1 MLLNSTKKFGQ
12 LLLKQSRYIN
22 FTKKLT
28 SIPQMRFCQE
38 PPQGFRK
45 FDRRRR
51 GSSNQRDQ
59 GNQKNKEQNDKKNEQ
74 TIEPEEQEQQ
84 KHKDQQQNEQQQ
96 QQDDNK
102 KQDQT
107 YIGRWK
113 ERLSKEIQKRDEQ
126 FQKNFKDFKNSMQE
140 QELNKSK
147 QQKSDDDNNNE
158 KKSDDHE
165 EKEKKDE
172 KKEDQEETASEGRH
186 NKSKKDKKHKSHKK
200 NEQQPD
206 NLLRVEIPVGRALI
220 YGGLAFV
227 VFNIASEFLNNAFEI
242 DYKAFVKDYLEPG
255 LIQKIYIYRDNKY
268 TFHIKTYA
276 VIVTKDGAERTLT
289 VTDPDCFLENLE
301 IYQKSKGIQQENMI
315 AVEFKYATDIQRY
328 LYTLRKYS
336 LSMLIIALIFFSNRF
351 SKGFLKDMN
360 PSLGENVIKEFG
372 VDSKIKTKFSDVA
385 GQAEAKKEVMEFVD
399 FLKNPSKYEG
409 LGAKMPKGAL
419 LTGPPGTGKTLLAK
433 ACAGESGVPFFF
445 MSGSDFVQMYVG
457 VGSSRVRQLFEA
469 AKKKSPSIIFIDE
482 IDAVGRKRDDRGG
495 GSDERANTLNQLLV
509 EMDGFSTDSKVI
521 VFAATNR
528 KELLDPALVR
538 PGRFDRLIE
547 ITNPDIEGRKEIF
560 IVHLTPLKID
570 PSKTVEEIAKRLAT
584 LTPGFS
590 GADIMN
596 LCNEAA
602 ILAARQN
609 KEYIEAIDFEMAS
622 ERVMAGLEKKSR
634 SDEQEM
640 KVIAVHESGHAVCSW
655 FLEGGDPLL
664 KLTII
669 PRTKGSLGY
678 AQYLPNE
685 SSLQTK
691 EELLDRI
698 CCILGGRVAEEIFFN
713 KITTGAYDDLE
724 KIYKMAH
731 AIVTK
736 YGMSDRIGN
745 VGLKEGDFLK
755 SYSNKTNRIV
765 DEEIS
770 LMIKEQTERT
780 RQIIQSKKDFI
791 QKLSDALLEKKTLDL
806 SQIKAI
812 LGERPF
818 SPKSNYKAYLECN
831 EEQEKEKQ
839 KIDQEQQEEQQQQ
852 PQQQQQTTPQS

>member
-1 MLLNSTKKFGQ
+1 MLLNSTKRFGQ
-12 LLLKQSRYIN
+12 LLLQQSRYIN

-28 SIPQMRFCQE
+28 SIPQMHFCQE

-51 GSSNQRDQ
+51 GSSNQRNQ
-59 GNQKNKEQNDKKNEQ
+59 GNQKNNEQNDRKDEQ
-74 TIEPEEQEQQ
+74 TIEVEEQEQQ
-84 KHKDQQQNEQQQ
+84 KHKDQQNKEQQQ
-96 QQDDNK
+96 QQENDEK
-102 KQDQT
+102 PDQS
-107 YIGRWK
+107 YIERWK
-113 ERLSKEIQKRDEQ
+113 GRLMKEIQKQDEE
-126 FQKNFKDFKNSMQE
+126 FKKNLKDLQDKMQE
-140 QELNKSK
+140 QEINKKK
-147 QQKSDDDNNNE
+147 QNKSDDDDNKNE

-172 KKEDQEETASEGRH
+172 HKDEQEETASEGRH
-186 NKSKKDKKHKSHKK
+186 HKSKKHKKHKSHKK

-206 NLLRVEIPVGRALI
+206 NLFRVEIPVGRALI

-227 VFNIASEFLNNAFEI
+227 IFNIASEFLNNAFEI

-289 VTDPDCFLENLE
+289 ITDPDCFLENLE
-301 IYQKSKGIQQENMI
+301 IYQKSKGVQQDNMI
-315 AVEFKYATDIQRY
+315 AVEFKYATDVQRY

-336 LSMLIIALIFFSNRF
+336 LSMLIIALIFYTNRF

-482 IDAVGRKRDDRGG
+482 IDAIGRKRDDRGG

-528 KELLDPALVR
+528 KELLDPALIR
-538 PGRFDRLIE
+538 PGRFDRQIE

-609 KEYIEAIDFEMAS
+609 KAFIEAIDFEMAS

-691 EELLDRI
+691 EELLDRL

-731 AIVTK
+731 AIITK
-736 YGMSDRIGN
+736 YGMSERIGY
-745 VGLKEGDFLK
+745 VGLKEGDYLK
-755 SYSNKTNRIV
+755 SYSDKTNRIV

-780 RQIIQSKKDFI
+780 RQIILSKKDLI

-818 SPKSNYKAYLECN
+818 SPKSNYKAYLESN

-839 KIDQEQQEEQQQQ
+839 KIEQEQQQKEEQQQQ
-852 PQQQQQTTPQS
+852 QELKPQS